1 MRLVRKWSPLGY
13 DRAVALFQRRFYDHS
28 HFFRTVH
35 GFLVQFGISYTADED
50 LRHFA
55 SHPILDDPQLDPP
68 IPFEEGTVSY
78 AGSGPNSRDSQLFI
92 AYDAIDSFGEEL
104 WETPIGTVIEG
115 MENVKQF
122 YDNYGDMPPWGNG
135 PEQWRIEE
143 EGINYMEKNYP
154 RMDKFTTCT
163 VNLVNPD
170 TSNSQHFNRELL
182 SKDSINMAQIQY
194 KPKPHEL
201 KLSTQG
207 NDNPIAASQ
216 PKDLSSFLSES
227 ILVKLIGIP
236 LVVIMIFLFSQ
247 KKKRT
252 DKKN

>member
-1 MRLVRKWSPLGY
+1 MLGLFSFCFSSSPPLPPFFYIRLFVLITIIGY
-13 DRAVALFQRRFYDHS
+13 SFFVLFCLS
-28 HFFRTVH
+28 
-35 GFLVQFGISYTADED
+35 
-50 LRHFA
+50 
-55 SHPILDDPQLDPP
+55 IL
-68 IPFEEGTVSY
+68 FSK
-78 AGSGPNSRDSQLFI
+78 
-92 AYDAIDSFGEEL
+92 GEEL